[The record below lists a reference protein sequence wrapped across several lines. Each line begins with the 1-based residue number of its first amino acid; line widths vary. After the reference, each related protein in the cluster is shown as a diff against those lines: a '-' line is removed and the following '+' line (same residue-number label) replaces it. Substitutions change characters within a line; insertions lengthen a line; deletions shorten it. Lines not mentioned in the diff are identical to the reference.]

1 MDVFDDPKY
10 SYLIEEQSFFFKIFK
25 KIFYYYAKAVFSTY
39 APLHVYGRENI
50 PDDSFII
57 SSNHNSHM
65 DVALLSVAT
74 KKIITKSQCLQQ
86 KIIFLIAG
94 LEET

>member
-10 SYLIEEQSFFFKIFK
+10 SYLIEEHLSSLKFLKKFFTTMQGSFQHICSFTCLWQRK
-25 KIFYYYAKAVFSTY
+25 YS
-39 APLHVYGRENI
+39 
-50 PDDSFII
+50 DDSFII

-74 KKIITKSQCLQQ
+74 KKIITNRNACSKRL
-86 KIIFLIAG
+86 FF
-94 LEET
+94 